1 MKLKILWNLRNLCEK
16 KRKTMNRRNQDIV
29 SDEAL
34 VAHLKKEY
42 TYDAK
47 RGVIVNRKLN
57 RVVKG
62 TINGVGYVLTRLR
75 IGGKKPTVNLHHIV
89 WVVLYGRL
97 PTQIDHINGDKT
109 DNHIENLREVSQSEN
124 KLNTV
129 YPWRPNEQTGVPGV
143 YKHGNGFRIKNS
155 GRQLYFSDKHEAFH
169 ALVLLGRMF
178 NEK

>member
-1 MKLKILWNLRNLCEK
+1 
-16 KRKTMNRRNQDIV
+16 MNKRNQDIV

-34 VAHLKKEY
+34 VAHLKKNY
-42 TYDAK
+42 TYDAE

-62 TINGVGYVLTRLR
+62 TINDRGYVLTRLR

-89 WVVLYGRL
+89 WVVVHGRL

-109 DNHIENLREVSQSEN
+109 DNRIENLREVSASEN
-124 KLNTV
+124 AMNTV

-143 YKHGNGFRIKNS
+143 YKHGSGFRIKNS

>member
-1 MKLKILWNLRNLCEK
+1 
-16 KRKTMNRRNQDIV
+16 MNRRNQEIV

-34 VAHLKKEY
+34 VAHLKKNY

-89 WVVLYGRL
+89 WVVVHGRL

-109 DNHIENLREVSQSEN
+109 DNRIENLREVSQTEN
-124 KLNTV
+124 NLNMLHN
-129 YPWRPNEQTGVPGV
+129 WKPNKDTGLPGV
-143 YKHGNGFRIKNS
+143 SPDKNGYRTTIHGKNF
-155 GRQLYFSDKHEAFH
+155 YFQDPYEAFFH
-169 ALVLLGRMF
+169 ATMCGKRY
-178 NEK
+178 K